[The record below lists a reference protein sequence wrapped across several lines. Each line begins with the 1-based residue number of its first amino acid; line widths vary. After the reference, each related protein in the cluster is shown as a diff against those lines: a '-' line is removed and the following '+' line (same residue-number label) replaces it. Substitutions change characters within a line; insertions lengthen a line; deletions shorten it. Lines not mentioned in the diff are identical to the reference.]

1 MFSMLELTRA
11 PHGRDPGAAAFFLAE
26 VARRP
31 RWSSRN
37 RDHFWRTID
46 AATADDALANGLTRR
61 IERKQRRLQRSVS
74 EPAWRAYL
82 EIEELQTRRTLRWI
96 ELVATWA
103 SGHGAPRRRSKPR

>member
-1 MFSMLELTRA
+1 MFSMFALIGA
-11 PHGRDPGAAAFFLAE
+11 PSCRDQGTAFFVSE

-46 AATADDALANGLTRR
+46 AVTADDAMAIGLTRR
-61 IERKQRRLQRSVS
+61 IERKQRQLQRSIG

-82 EIEELQTRRTLRWI
+82 EIEELQARRTLRWI

-103 SGHGAPRRRSKPR
+103 KGHGPVGRRSKPR